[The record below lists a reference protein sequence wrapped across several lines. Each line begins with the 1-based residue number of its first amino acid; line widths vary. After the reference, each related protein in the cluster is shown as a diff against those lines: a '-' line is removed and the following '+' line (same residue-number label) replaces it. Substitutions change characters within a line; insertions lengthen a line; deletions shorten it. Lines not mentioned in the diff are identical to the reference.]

1 MSAVKETSI
10 HLEDV
15 KSPQDVEKNDQ
26 TIAVSATE
34 EAFIRKKVWH
44 HISPGSPGQS

>member
-1 MSAVKETSI
+1 MSAVKESSL

-34 EAFIRKKVWH
+34 EAFIRKKVWC
-44 HISPGSPGQS
+44 HIPPRMAEQS